1 LYVGSKWYKATERL
15 YQLKYQDNRAAAAE
29 IIAAAATY
37 LRPHRTKIDLIIPV
51 PPSTPRAVQ
60 PVLLLAVGIGAALGL
75 LVANSVTTTRTPS
88 PLKNIPDATHRQALL
103 NGLYAVDHTI
113 TAHKNILLFDDLFRS
128 RTTMNAITDL
138 LLDAGKAN
146 SVRALTI
153 TKAQS
158 NQ

>member
-1 LYVGSKWYKATERL
+1 MYVGSKWYKETERH

-29 IIAAAATY
+29 IIAATVAY

-75 LVANSVTTTRTPS
+75 PVANSVTTTRTPS

-103 NGLYAVDHTI
+103 NGL
-113 TAHKNILLFDDLFRS
+113 
-128 RTTMNAITDL
+128 
-138 LLDAGKAN
+138 
-146 SVRALTI
+146 
-153 TKAQS
+153 
-158 NQ
+158 